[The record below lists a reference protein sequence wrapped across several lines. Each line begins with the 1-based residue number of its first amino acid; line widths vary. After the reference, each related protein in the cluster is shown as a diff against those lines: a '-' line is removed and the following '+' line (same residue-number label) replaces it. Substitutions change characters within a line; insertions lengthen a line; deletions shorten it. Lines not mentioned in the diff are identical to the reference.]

1 MLTVMMDVPIRTET
15 IDLDQLLK
23 FAGLADSGGVAK
35 SMICD
40 GQVKVNGQT
49 ETRRRATLRLG
60 DVVEL
65 EGAEPLRI
73 VGG

>member
-1 MLTVMMDVPIRTET
+1 MTVMMDVPIRTET

-23 FAGLADSGGVAK
+23 FAGLADSGGAAK
-35 SMICD
+35 SMIQS

-49 ETRRRATLRLG
+49 EIRRRATLRIG
-60 DVVEL
+60 DEIEL
-65 EGAEPLRI
+65 EGAEALRI

>member
-1 MLTVMMDVPIRTET
+1 MMDVPIRTET

-23 FAGLADSGGVAK
+23 FAGLADSGGAAK

-49 ETRRRATLRLG
+49 ETRRRATLRIG
-60 DVVEL
+60 DIVEL
-65 EGAEPLRI
+65 DGAESLRI
-73 VGG
+73 VGE